1 MPEFPWKTLR
11 NAVAA
16 LALVLALGL
25 LPPGAPAHAQG
36 GPSPSSTFLKSV
48 EDGDVLAAKRQ
59 LDQPGSTLVNTRQ
72 GDTGET
78 ALHIVVRRRDLGWIN
93 FLMGHGADPN
103 ARDRNGA
110 TPLHVAVERSF
121 LDGARVLIARG
132 AQVDRPNNSGETP
145 LIKAV
150 QLKDA
155 AMVRFLLDQKADPD
169 LTDSVAGYSARDYA
183 MQDRRNTTIAR
194 LFDRPASSASGPAT
208 STVAPSPASAPAAPP
223 ADAAR
228 PAAQG
233 PPPSGR

>member
-1 MPEFPWKTLR
+1 MAEIQSPLPR
-11 NAVAA
+11 GAVA
-16 LALVLALGL
+16 LLVLGALLWL
-25 LPPGAPAHAQG
+25 LPPDAPAFAQS
-36 GPSPSSTFLKSV
+36 GPPPSSAFLKSV

-59 LDQPGSTLVNTRQ
+59 LDQPGSTLVNTRK

-78 ALHIVVRRRDLGWIN
+78 ALHIVTRRRDLGWIN

-103 ARDRNGA
+103 ARDRSGA

-132 AQVDRPNNSGETP
+132 AQVDRPNNSGETA

-155 AMVRFLLDQKADPD
+155 AMVRFLLDQRADPD

-183 MQDRRNTTIAR
+183 MQDRRNTAIAR
-194 LFDRPASSASGPAT
+194 LFDRPAPATSGPAAT
-208 STVAPSPASAPAAPP
+208 TVAPAPP
-223 ADAAR
+223 ASPVPAGASPSAA
-228 PAAQG
+228 PGA
-233 PPPSGR
+233 PPSGR